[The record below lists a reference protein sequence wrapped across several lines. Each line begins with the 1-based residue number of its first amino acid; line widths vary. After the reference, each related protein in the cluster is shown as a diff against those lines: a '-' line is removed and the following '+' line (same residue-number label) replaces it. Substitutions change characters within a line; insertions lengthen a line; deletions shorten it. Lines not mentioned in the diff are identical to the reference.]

1 MIKVN
6 TLGLR
11 RIVGWVKR
19 SETQRLGACWVSF
32 LKRQVLQL
40 PEPPVR
46 PTALWATKRQA
57 SPRVRSSESLSER
70 LRQRSQPPHP
80 AGSPSGDASGTP
92 AAGCPLRAVGR
103 TQSPTEGNPPSGLSH
118 RRSVY
123 RQLWATHWL
132 PNLQKIKFQPFFRV
146 TCT

>member
-1 MIKVN
+1 V
-6 TLGLR
+6 LGFAL
-11 RIVGWVKR
+11 
-19 SETQRLGACWVSF
+19 

-80 AGSPSGDASGTP
+80 AGSPSLREAAPTGDASGTP
-92 AAGCPLRAVGR
+92 RANTVAWL
-103 TQSPTEGNPPSGLSH
+103 SGNPTKSADSPQRTAS
-118 RRSVY
+118 
-123 RQLWATHWL
+123 ATQTK
-132 PNLQKIKFQPFFRV
+132 PASAG
-146 TCT
+146 